1 MLGLD
6 SPDRRRAL
14 RSIVQAVVALV
25 IVGLVGWII
34 HLLRTEVDPLYKI
47 ALALLGIV
55 FAGTVFYG
63 WIIHLLRTE
72 VDPLYKIALAL
83 LGIVFA
89 GTVFYGA
96 ENVTRAVK
104 IKAGILEAGIGE
116 DADSTGS

>member
-14 RSIVQAVVALV
+14 RSIVQAVVALA
-25 IVGLVGWII
+25 IVGLV
-34 HLLRTEVDPLYKI
+34 
-47 ALALLGIV
+47 
-55 FAGTVFYG
+55 G

-104 IKAGILEAGIGE
+104 IKAGILEAGIGD
-116 DADSTGS
+116 DADSAGS

>member
-25 IVGLVGWII
+25 IVGLVAWIV
-34 HLLRTEVDPLYKI
+34 HLLRTEV
-47 ALALLGIV
+47 
-55 FAGTVFYG
+55 
-63 WIIHLLRTE
+63 E
-72 VDPLYKIALAL
+72 PLYKIALAL

-104 IKAGILEAGIGE
+104 IKAGILEAGIGD

>member
-25 IVGLVGWII
+25 IVGLVGWIV
-34 HLLRTEVDPLYKI
+34 HLLRTEV
-47 ALALLGIV
+47 
-55 FAGTVFYG
+55 
-63 WIIHLLRTE
+63 E
-72 VDPLYKIALAL
+72 PLYKIALAL

-104 IKAGILEAGIGE
+104 IKAGILEAGIGD
-116 DADSTGS
+116 DADSAGS

>member
-25 IVGLVGWII
+25 IVGLVGWIV
-34 HLLRTEVDPLYKI
+34 HLLRTEV
-47 ALALLGIV
+47 
-55 FAGTVFYG
+55 
-63 WIIHLLRTE
+63 E
-72 VDPLYKIALAL
+72 PLYKIALAL

-104 IKAGILEAGIGE
+104 IKAGILEAGIGD

>member
-63 WIIHLLRTE
+63 
-72 VDPLYKIALAL
+72 
-83 LGIVFA
+83 
-89 GTVFYGA
+89 A

>member
-14 RSIVQAVVALV
+14 RSIVQAVVALA
-25 IVGLVGWII
+25 IVGLV
-34 HLLRTEVDPLYKI
+34 
-47 ALALLGIV
+47 
-55 FAGTVFYG
+55 G